1 MVFDVG
7 FYTFFFVL
15 QSNRL
20 HEVGSVLLHGL
31 TDKTTQLFCD
41 FIKVEDGIFYFF
53 EVTLKTVEM
62 SCDVI
67 WFPLVVW
74 FRVSRRVVNDL

>member
-1 MVFDVG
+1 MVFTL
-7 FYTFFFVL
+7 YILAL

-20 HEVGSVLLHGL
+20 REVVSVLLHGL
-31 TDKTTQLFCD
+31 TDKTRQLFFD
-41 FIKVEDGIFYFF
+41 FIDVEDGIFYFF
-53 EVTLKTVEM
+53 EVALKTVEM

-67 WFPLVVW
+67 RFPVVVW

>member
-1 MVFDVG
+1 MTLVFTLYVLA
-7 FYTFFFVL
+7 L

-20 HEVGSVLLHGL
+20 REAVSVLLHGL
-31 TDKTTQLFCD
+31 TDKTRQLLCD
-41 FIKVEDGIFYFF
+41 FIDVEDGILYFF

-67 WFPLVVW
+67 GFPVVVW

>member
-1 MVFDVG
+1 MTLVFTL
-7 FYTFFFVL
+7 YILAL

-20 HEVGSVLLHGL
+20 REVVSVLLHGL
-31 TDKTTQLFCD
+31 TDKTRQLFCG
-41 FIKVEDGIFYFF
+41 FIDVEDGIFYLF

-67 WFPLVVW
+67 WFPVVVW

>member
-1 MVFDVG
+1 MTLVFTL
-7 FYTFFFVL
+7 YILAL
-15 QSNRL
+15 QSNLLR
-20 HEVGSVLLHGL
+20 EVVAVLLHGL
-31 TDKTTQLFCD
+31 TDKTRQLFCD
-41 FIKVEDGIFYFF
+41 FIDVEDGILYSF

-67 WFPLVVW
+67 RFPVVVW